1 MRIAQVAPL
10 WESVSAAGRGDTER
24 MVSYLTEELVRLGH
38 EVTLFA
44 SGDSQTSARLES
56 SCLKALRLAPEI
68 VCREAPLYLLLE
80 RAFGTYA
87 DQFDIIHSH
96 IDLIGFPLARRCPTP
111 VATTLHGRLD
121 WQELIPPFREYS
133 ELPLISISHTQR
145 RPLPWANWLSTV
157 HYGLPQDLFA
167 FHPDP
172 GKYLAFAGRISA
184 EKGVED
190 AIEVAKRVDMPL
202 RIAGTVDSAEYEY
215 LSYIKPL
222 LNHPL
227 VEYLGEINGNEK
239 HQFLG
244 EAYALICASDGSE
257 PLDLALIE
265 ALACGTPVLAYTRGP
280 HAEIIEHG
288 YTGLMGKTRDGMSA
302 LVASISQLDRRIC
315 RRQFEERFTAEKMTR
330 DYLSLYT
337 TLTGSR
343 AQGLEMSELPSDGSR
358 HAVQQPKDTSMSE
371 TAHPTAFEA
380 RTMRTVVQ

>member
-1 MRIAQVAPL
+1 
-10 WESVSAAGRGDTER
+10 
-24 MVSYLTEELVRLGH
+24 
-38 EVTLFA
+38 
-44 SGDSQTSARLES
+44 
-56 SCLKALRLAPEI
+56 
-68 VCREAPLYLLLE
+68 
-80 RAFGTYA
+80 
-87 DQFDIIHSH
+87 
-96 IDLIGFPLARRCPTP
+96 
-111 VATTLHGRLD
+111 
-121 WQELIPPFREYS
+121 
-133 ELPLISISHTQR
+133 
-145 RPLPWANWLSTV
+145 
-157 HYGLPQDLFA
+157 
-167 FHPDP
+167 
-172 GKYLAFAGRISA
+172 
-184 EKGVED
+184 
-190 AIEVAKRVDMPL
+190 VAKRVDMPL

-239 HQFLG
+239 HQFFG
-244 EAYALICASDGSE
+244 EAYALICPSDGSE

-288 YTGLMGKTRDGMSA
+288 YTGLMGDTRDGMSA

-315 RRQFEERFTAEKMTR
+315 RRQFEERFTAEQMTR

-343 AQGLEMSELPSDGSR
+343 AQGLETSELSSNGSR